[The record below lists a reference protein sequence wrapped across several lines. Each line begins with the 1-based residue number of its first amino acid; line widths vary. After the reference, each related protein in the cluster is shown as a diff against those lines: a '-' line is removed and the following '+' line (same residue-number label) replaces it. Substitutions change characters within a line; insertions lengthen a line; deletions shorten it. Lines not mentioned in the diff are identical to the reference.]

1 MISRDLPQP
10 LPGAVAPTADQAW
23 VNLLRTLLIEGQT
36 ISPRGMQTLELLHHV
51 SLSVD
56 LNHPVVTHPLRKLNY
71 RFMAAEA
78 LWIQAGRN
86 ELADLT
92 RVNPRMA
99 EFSDDGQTLA
109 GAYGPRIRPQVPY
122 VVQALVRDRDTRQAA
137 LTIWTP
143 SPAPSKDLPCTVAM
157 TFSIRDHRLYQHVF
171 MRSSDAW
178 LGVPYDVFSF
188 ALLGIE
194 VTCLYNQRTHG
205 TVVTATPVS
214 PIGLGHLTV
223 TMTSS
228 HLYEE
233 HWSAAGAVVAKAG
246 LAEDLPPT
254 VDPALVAVGDFD
266 TIHDR
271 VQRCAAR
278 EPKAEPRFPL

>member
-1 MISRDLPQP
+1 MISHNLTQTQ
-10 LPGAVAPTADQAW
+10 PGAVAPTADQAW
-23 VNLLRTLLIEGQT
+23 IGLLRTLLIEGQT
-36 ISPRGMQTLELLHHV
+36 VSPRGMQTLELLHHV
-51 SLSVD
+51 SLTVD
-56 LNHPVVTHPLRKLNY
+56 LNHPVVTHPTRKLNY

-92 RVNPRMA
+92 RVNPKMA
-99 EFSDDGQTLA
+99 DYSDDGVTLA

-122 VVQALVRDRDTRQAA
+122 VAQALVRDRNTRQAA

-143 SPAPSKDLPCTVAM
+143 SPEPSKDLPCTVAM
-157 TFSIRDHRLYQHVF
+157 VFSIRNHRLYQHVF

-188 ALLGIE
+188 SLLGIE
-194 VTCLYNQRTHG
+194 VACLYNQAAKDH
-205 TVVTATPVS
+205 S
-214 PIGLGHLTV
+214 IGLGHLTV

-233 HWSAAGAVVAKAG
+233 HWSAAGSIVSKPG
-246 LAEDLPPT
+246 LAEDVPPT
-254 VDPALVAVGDFD
+254 VNPALVVKGDFEA
-266 TIHDR
+266 IRQR
-271 VQRCAAR
+271 VLACQERSAG
-278 EPKAEPRFPL
+278 AEPRFPL

>member
-1 MISRDLPQP
+1 MISRDLPQTQ
-10 LPGAVAPTADQAW
+10 PGAVAPTADQAW
-23 VNLLRTLLIEGQT
+23 AGLLRTLLIEGQT
-36 ISPRGMQTLELLHHV
+36 VSPRGMQTLELLHHV
-51 SLSVD
+51 SLTVD

-99 EFSDDGQTLA
+99 DYSDDGQTLT

-157 TFSIRDHRLYQHVF
+157 TFSIRNHRLYQHVF

-178 LGVPYDVFSF
+178 LGVPYDIFSF
-188 ALLGIE
+188 SLLGIE
-194 VTCLYNQRTHG
+194 VACLYNKLSSER
-205 TVVTATPVS
+205 
-214 PIGLGHLTV
+214 IGLGHLTV

-233 HWSAAGAVVAKAG
+233 HWSPAGMVTSRAC
-246 LAEDLPPT
+246 LAEELPPT
-254 VDPALVAVGDFD
+254 VDPGFVAKGDFEA
-266 TIHDR
+266 IRQRVLACRDR
-271 VQRCAAR
+271 SAG
-278 EPKAEPRFPL
+278 AEPRFPL

>member
-1 MISRDLPQP
+1 MKLPQP

-36 ISPRGMQTLELLHHV
+36 VSPRGLNTLEVLHHV

-78 LWIQAGRN
+78 LWIQEGRN

-99 EFSDDGQTLA
+99 DYSDDGQTLA

-143 SPAPSKDLPCTVAM
+143 SPAPSKDLPCTIAM
-157 TFSIRDHRLYQHVF
+157 TFSIREHRLYQHVF

-188 ALLGIE
+188 SLLGIE
-194 VTCLYNQRTHG
+194 VACLYNREQCPSPACCH
-205 TVVTATPVS
+205 

-233 HWSAAGAVVAKAG
+233 HWSPASAVISKNQ

-254 VDPALVAVGDFD
+254 VDPALVVAGDFD
-266 TIHDR
+266 AIRRRVLNCRDR
-271 VQRCAAR
+271 AAG
-278 EPKAEPRFPL
+278 AEPRFPL

>member
-1 MISRDLPQP
+1 MIQQDLVCRDLPQTQ
-10 LPGAVAPTADQAW
+10 PGGVAPTADQAW
-23 VNLLRTLLIEGQT
+23 LGLLRTLLIEGQ
-36 ISPRGMQTLELLHHV
+36 IIAPRGMRTLEVLHHV
-51 SLSVD
+51 SLTVD

-86 ELADLT
+86 DLETLT
-92 RVNPRMA
+92 RVNPKMA
-99 EFSDDGQTLA
+99 NYSDDGVTLA
-109 GAYGPRIRPQVPY
+109 GAYGPRIRPQVSY

-143 SPAPSKDLPCTVAM
+143 SPEPSKDLPCTVAM
-157 TFSIRDHRLYQHVF
+157 TFSIREHRLYQHVF

-188 ALLGIE
+188 SLLGIE
-194 VTCLYNQRTHG
+194 VACLYNL
-205 TVVTATPVS
+205 VTKE

-233 HWSAAGAVVAKAG
+233 HWSPAGSITSKPG
-246 LAEDLPPT
+246 LAEDMPPT
-254 VDPALVAVGDFD
+254 VDPGLVAKGDFEA
-266 TIHDR
+266 IRQRVLACRDR
-271 VQRCAAR
+271 SAG
-278 EPKAEPRFPL
+278 AEPRFPL

>member
-1 MISRDLPQP
+1 MISHDLPQIQ
-10 LPGAVAPTADQAW
+10 PGAVAPTADQAW
-23 VNLLRTLLIEGQT
+23 MNLLRTLLIEGQPV
-36 ISPRGMQTLELLHHV
+36 SPRGMHTLEVLHHV
-51 SLSVD
+51 SLTVD

-78 LWIQAGRN
+78 LWIQTGRN

-92 RVNPRMA
+92 RVNPKMA
-99 EFSDDGQTLA
+99 DYSDDGQTLA

-122 VVQALVRDRDTRQAA
+122 VVKALVRDRDTRQAA

-143 SPAPSKDLPCTVAM
+143 SPEPSKDLPCTIAM
-157 TFSIRDHRLYQHVF
+157 TFSIRNHRLYQHVF

-178 LGVPYDVFSF
+178 LGVPYDIFSF
-188 ALLGIE
+188 SLLGIE
-194 VTCLYNQRTHG
+194 VACLYNRM
-205 TVVTATPVS
+205 AKEPV
-214 PIGLGHLTV
+214 GLGHLTV

-233 HWSAAGAVVAKAG
+233 HWSAAGAVIAKAG
-246 LAEDLPPT
+246 LTEDLPPT
-254 VDPALVAVGDFD
+254 VDPALVAEGDFEA
-266 TIHDR
+266 IKAR

>member
-1 MISRDLPQP
+1 MIYFKQMQ
-10 LPGAVAPTADQAW
+10 PGAVAPTADQAW
-23 VNLLRTLLIEGQT
+23 LGLLRTLLVEGQVV
-36 ISPRGMQTLELLHHV
+36 SPRGMRTLEILHHV
-51 SLSVD
+51 SLTVD

-92 RVNPRMA
+92 VVNPKMA
-99 EFSDDGQTLA
+99 QYSDDGQTLA
-109 GAYGPRIRPQVPY
+109 GAYGPRIRPQIPY
-122 VVQALVRDRDTRQAA
+122 VVEKLVKDRDTRQAA

-143 SPAPSKDLPCTVAM
+143 SPEPSKDLPCTIAM
-157 TFSIRDHRLYQHVF
+157 TFSIRNHRLYQHVF

-188 ALLGIE
+188 SLLGIE
-194 VTCLYNQRTHG
+194 VACLYNRL
-205 TVVTATPVS
+205 S
-214 PIGLGHLTV
+214 SECIGLGHLTV

-233 HWSAAGAVVAKAG
+233 HWSPAGMVSSRAG
-246 LAEDLPPT
+246 LVEDLPPT
-254 VDPALVAVGDFD
+254 VEPQLVVKGDFE
-266 TIHDR
+266 TIRRRVLDCRDR
-271 VQRCAAR
+271 AAG
-278 EPKAEPRFPL
+278 AEPRFPL